1 MPSPRVTIHSFREAF
16 ENINRTKPVRL
27 NVAGSN
33 PPVSKGKTAEPIK
46 SDYFSIPTEAE
57 LDFHQGGLRLPHKA
71 ENLAKL
77 LADQRKTGRFD
88 YELCYLLRKQE
99 TQEELQDWVTAVWKK
114 RCEGDEEFG
123 KDADPN
129 RFNQVMESSL
139 RRSRTPHLFRGAFI
153 SSLMNG

>member
-1 MPSPRVTIHSFREAF
+1 M
-16 ENINRTKPVRL
+16 
-27 NVAGSN
+27 
-33 PPVSKGKTAEPIK
+33 
-46 SDYFSIPTEAE
+46 
-57 LDFHQGGLRLPHKA
+57 DFYQGGLRLPNKA

-114 RCEGDEEFG
+114 RCEGDDEFG

-129 RFNQVMESSL
+129 RFNQVMESGL
-139 RRSRTPHLFRGAFI
+139 RRSRTPHLFRKAFI
-153 SSLMNG
+153 SLLMNG